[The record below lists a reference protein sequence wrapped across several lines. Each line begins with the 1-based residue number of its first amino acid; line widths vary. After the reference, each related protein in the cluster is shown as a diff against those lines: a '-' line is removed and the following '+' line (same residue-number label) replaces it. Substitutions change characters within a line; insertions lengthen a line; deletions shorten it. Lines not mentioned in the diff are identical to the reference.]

1 MMHNPPH
8 PGLVLREWM
17 PESLSVT
24 NAAKDLHVS
33 RVTLSKILNCSCG
46 ISADMAIRLS
56 QWLGTSPEL
65 WLNLQVKY
73 DLWQAMQKNI
83 PSIKHIAA

>member
-1 MMHNPPH
+1 
-8 PGLVLREWM
+8 M

-24 NAAKDLHVS
+24 DAAKELQVS
-33 RVTLSKILNCSCG
+33 RVTLSKILNGNCG
-46 ISADMAIRLS
+46 VSAEMAIRLS

-65 WLNLQVKY
+65 WLNLQIKY
-73 DLWQAMQKNI
+73 DLWQAMKKDI